1 LEELEGKLP
10 EPIEEA
16 LIPAAFIESHRAEFN
31 KAQKQLADRLQ
42 QEEIIKQRDNFK
54 ALAESAIGEIK
65 SLNDTQ
71 ASILRNKAALEA
83 ERDRLLQELN
93 RVNQAIDITDHDL
106 SQIPPA
112 IAKLEEDKQKH
123 ARQAYQLHKSLRP
136 ISGSSV
142 DNNQVIENIDQIR
155 LRAIKV
161 IREALGLL

>member
-1 LEELEGKLP
+1 M
-10 EPIEEA
+10 
-16 LIPAAFIESHRAEFN
+16 
-31 KAQKQLADRLQ
+31 
-42 QEEIIKQRDNFK
+42 
-54 ALAESAIGEIK
+54 
-65 SLNDTQ
+65 NDTQ

-93 RVNQAIDITDHDL
+93 RVNQAIDIADHDL
-106 SQIPPA
+106 SQTPPA

-123 ARQAYQLHKSLRP
+123 ARQVHKSLRP

>member
-1 LEELEGKLP
+1 M
-10 EPIEEA
+10 
-16 LIPAAFIESHRAEFN
+16 
-31 KAQKQLADRLQ
+31 
-42 QEEIIKQRDNFK
+42 
-54 ALAESAIGEIK
+54 
-65 SLNDTQ
+65 
-71 ASILRNKAALEA
+71 EA

-93 RVNQAIDITDHDL
+93 RVNQAIDTADHDL

-112 IAKLEEDKQKH
+112 ITRLQEDKQKY

-161 IREALGLL
+161 IREVLGLL